1 MKVVYTPEAIEDL
14 VRLREFIEIKKPGAA
29 KRVAT
34 SLADGIKKLKQFPYI
49 GVEVSEAPTPEEL
62 MRDLILG
69 SYIVRYLILD
79 KTINILR
86 VWHQKEDEKNG
97 L

>member
-1 MKVVYTPEAIEDL
+1 MKIVFTPESIENL
-14 VRLREFIEIKKPGAA
+14 TRLREFIEMKNPDAA
-29 KRVAT
+29 KRVAN
-34 SLADGIKKLKQFPYI
+34 SLVDGIRKLKEFPYI
-49 GVEVSEAPTPEEL
+49 GVEVSSAPDPEI

-69 SYIVRYLILD
+69 NYIIRYLILD

-86 VWHQKEDEKNG
+86 MWHHKEDERNE